1 MALVGRSLSGTKA
14 GNERND
20 AIRHKILCLVQLIET
35 FKHTQMLVRSK
46 KPFLTYSLWLAELQN
61 LFI

>member
-1 MALVGRSLSGTKA
+1 MTLVGRSLSGMKA

-20 AIRHKILCLVQLIET
+20 AITHKKLCLVKLIKA

-46 KPFLTYSLWLAELQN
+46 KAFLTYS
-61 LFI
+61 FRT

>member
-1 MALVGRSLSGTKA
+1 MTLVSRSLSGTKA

-20 AIRHKILCLVQLIET
+20 AITHTKLCLVKLIKA

-46 KPFLTYSLWLAELQN
+46 KAFLTYS
-61 LFI
+61 FRT